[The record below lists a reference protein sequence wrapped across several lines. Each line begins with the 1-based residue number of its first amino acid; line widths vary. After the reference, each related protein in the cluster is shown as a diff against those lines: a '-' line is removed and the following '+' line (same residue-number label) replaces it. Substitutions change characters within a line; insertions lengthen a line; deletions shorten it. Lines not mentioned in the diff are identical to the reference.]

1 MSYLRKNPPADSGK
15 PPTCS
20 TAWPRA
26 GRPKRSPILSAAMP
40 MRHAPRPPSYEKMA
54 ARRLSEDQHIAELEW
69 QNRKLAEFAGRLMAQ
84 MLMEVAGSM
93 RLSARLV
100 K

>member
-1 MSYLRKNPPADSGK
+1 
-15 PPTCS
+15 
-20 TAWPRA
+20 
-26 GRPKRSPILSAAMP
+26 
-40 MRHAPRPPSYEKMA
+40 MRHAPRPPSYETSRQRDARLKMA
-54 ARRLSEDQHIAELEW
+54 ARRLSEDHHIAELEW